1 MKKIIFL
8 FTTFLIFFSGYS
20 QTKKEQISKL
30 SSSIDSLNLLLSFQN
45 NKNDSLIFIMN
56 QNQKKIEEL
65 NKSNKLGEI
74 EIKNSNEKSDKL
86 MLKNKELEETIKI
99 LNSQL
104 SRVNL
109 STDKMKIIEVNK
121 TNYNLNV
128 PYIEDTAIVFNLN
141 SEDFELKILRKTVDE
156 TNTSIDT
163 KDLNFD
169 INTNMIVCILKNGEI
184 KYLLESGYNSEYNI
198 FKFLKYS
205 SNGKLLLY
213 LAFNAG
219 GSGTKYTVYSISQN
233 ENKIELNYIFD
244 YSELDLELFSKDT
257 RQIIV
262 FEAIWGTTEGHFAPH
277 KYQIKLYNEID
288 GNYESSIIGTTKN
301 KYDFDA
307 MGIDAYNALLL
318 FKQKEPNLF
327 IKVDLSRFL

>member
-65 NKSNKLGEI
+65 NKSNKLSEI
-74 EIKNSNEKSDKL
+74 ELKNSNEKSDKL
-86 MLKNKELEETIKI
+86 MLINKELEETIKI

-104 SRVNL
+104 SLIKL
-109 STDKMKIIEVNK
+109 STDKMKIIEINK

-156 TNTSIDT
+156 TNTSLDT
-163 KDLNFD
+163 NDENYRYNN
-169 INTNMIVCILKNGEI
+169 IIVCILKNGEI

-198 FKFLKYS
+198 FSKFLKYS

-219 GSGTKYTVYSISQN
+219 GSGTKRTVYSISQN
-233 ENKIELNYIFD
+233 ANNIELNYIFD
-244 YSELDLELFSKDT
+244 YSELDRELFSKDT

-262 FEAIWGTTEGHFAPH
+262 FEAIWGTTEGHFVPH

-307 MGIDAYNALLL
+307 LDAHNALLL
-318 FKQKEPNLF
+318 LKQKEPNLF
-327 IKVDLSRFL
+327 IKVDLNRFL